1 VPLTGNFTAT
11 DFFQANIP
19 GQGQVSRTGG
29 NASNLVKP
37 GDNPAFNIGEWAF
50 NNLALPTTGTAFN
63 SAPFTVLNANGTD
76 IRKSTLHARCIA
88 LGLPCVLADAD
99 GPPNE
104 RVIIKTT
111 LNAGGAP
118 ERKLVRQWGAHASQ
132 FALQLSNFVLG
143 PKGYVVC
150 RRDAVPA
157 AVWGDPTLVV
167 ERFIEN
173 PAKCFYKALVVGDAA
188 VVTEAWS
195 DREIKRVTEPIRG
208 RNNYYYWTRDGEH
221 VAVRYADDAMW
232 ATRGEQKPI
241 ADIYA
246 ENGVPLT
253 EAGKGGRV
261 PGWGRLR
268 SYVKDGPACPHHRA
282 PPFGWQ
288 TCPMMHIFSTC
299 PEFYR
304 TLSDL
309 PHATT
314 GNPED
319 AATDGEVRA
328 RPGESST
335 GGAGVAAG
343 ATGFG
348 VGGGIGVLSF
358 NSSETVTNLNPFASS
373 SVNVAGI
380 AWMVCAWISWARTI
394 DPGCVS
400 FKMRLLTTFGPGFFQ
415 SSGSTSHKIIS

>member
-1 VPLTGNFTAT
+1 VSILASLRQILSHAPAHPDGNPAWVTVCECNAWKDYVLQVMRPHATRVRLRPGQSAQTVLAAIPPATRLVAIQIDASVTT
-11 DFFQANIP
+11 DFPTSEPEF
-19 GQGQVSRTGG
+19 
-29 NASNLVKP
+29 
-37 GDNPAFNIGEWAF
+37 
-50 NNLALPTTGTAFN
+50 LAELEARGI
-63 SAPFTVLNANGTD
+63 TVLNANGTD
-76 IRKSTLHARCIA
+76 IRKSALHARCIA

-221 VAVRYADDAMW
+221 VAVGRSSDTALRALSLARCLGQSRGLELQATDFVMDADGTLIPVDVNK
-232 ATRGEQKPI
+232 TPFCGRRRRSPK
-241 ADIYA
+241 
-246 ENGVPLT
+246 LT
-253 EAGKGGRV
+253 HLQHGIDDLLA
-261 PGWGRLR
+261 
-268 SYVKDGPACPHHRA
+268 SHHLA
-282 PPFGWQ
+282 
-288 TCPMMHIFSTC
+288 
-299 PEFYR
+299 
-304 TLSDL
+304 
-309 PHATT
+309 ATT
-314 GNPED
+314 AS
-319 AATDGEVRA
+319 AASTQSLAMRA
-328 RPGESST
+328 
-335 GGAGVAAG
+335 
-343 ATGFG
+343 
-348 VGGGIGVLSF
+348 
-358 NSSETVTNLNPFASS
+358 
-373 SVNVAGI
+373 
-380 AWMVCAWISWARTI
+380 
-394 DPGCVS
+394 
-400 FKMRLLTTFGPGFFQ
+400 
-415 SSGSTSHKIIS
+415 